1 MKTYLK
7 IYAKTFTLI
16 LFCYIIISIILATLI
31 SFMQIS
37 NLIYNISIQT
47 LSSLVM
53 IISGLYFYKQ
63 IPNKLLYHSILF
75 AFLYLLLTLI
85 VQFNTIH
92 LLTLFIRPLLFI
104 ITSLI
109 LSYIGK

>member
-7 IYAKTFTLI
+7 IYAKTFTFI
-16 LFCYIIISIILATLI
+16 LLCYVIISIILATLI

-37 NLIYNISIQT
+37 NLIYNIIIQAMSCLIII
-47 LSSLVM
+47 LSGV
-53 IISGLYFYKQ
+53 YFYKQ
-63 IPNKLLYHSILF
+63 IPNKLLYHSIFF
-75 AFLYLLLTLI
+75 AILYLLLTLI
-85 VQFNTIH
+85 IQFSSLN
-92 LLTLFIRPLLFI
+92 LVTLFIRPILFI